1 VTGKQP
7 RRPVRAGETRSQ
19 FGHALDQLLPL
30 PAPRKAFRRWRHTRP
45 FWAGVLVILGGL
57 VIISYPFG
65 PLPAVMV
72 IGADAL
78 TGITIGLILVIGGLF
93 FWFAPHQRMFVS
105 IVLMLLSILSL
116 VVTNLGGWFVGM
128 ILGMVGSAMGFGW
141 QPGGDYLRNT
151 KGTAALA
158 AIGVLLA
165 SVVAYGHT
173 AEPALAQQRLPSTGC
188 GSTPVNAA
196 TLKGQVTVV
205 ETETLPVQGDC
216 PAVEVIA
223 IYIHQ
228 ATLTE
233 YHLQSPRTSSGEVLD
248 LLTDLQLEN
257 TWLFATRLHADIKLG
272 GLLGVDL
279 PIEPALPTGAVPI
292 TPQLVD
298 TLDTLGVTPLRLNL
312 NATNASLGQP
322 LVLSPEVNLT
332 DFAIRVVPGPTI
344 GIGPQS
350 PDVRYRPVTASG

>member
-1 VTGKQP
+1 MTGKQP
-7 RRPVRAGETRSQ
+7 RRPVQAGETRSL

-30 PAPRKAFRRWRHTRP
+30 PAQRKAFRRWRHTRP

-72 IGADAL
+72 ISADTF
-78 TGITIGLILVIGGLF
+78 TGIAIGLILVIGGLF
-93 FWFAPHQRMFVS
+93 LWFAPHQRMFVS
-105 IVLMLLSILSL
+105 IVLMLVSIVSL
-116 VVTNLGGWFVGM
+116 VQTNLGGWFAGM
-128 ILGMVGSAMGFGW
+128 ILGMAGSAMGFGW
-141 QPGGDYLRNT
+141 QPGGDYLR
-151 KGTAALA
+151 KGAAAVA

-173 AEPALAQQRLPSTGC
+173 AEPALAQQRWPSTGC

-205 ETETLPVQGDC
+205 ETETLPVQGGC
-216 PAVEVIA
+216 PPVEVIT

-228 ATLTE
+228 ATLTD
-233 YHLQSPRTSSGEVLD
+233 YHLQSPRTRTGEVLD
-248 LLTDLQLEN
+248 LRTDLRLEN

-272 GLLGVDL
+272 GLLGLDL

-298 TLDTLGVTPLRLNL
+298 TLGTLGVTPLRLKL
-312 NATNASLGQP
+312 DATNASLGQP
-322 LVLSPEVNLT
+322 LVLSTEVKLT
-332 DFAIRVVPGPTI
+332 DFSLRVVPGPTI
-344 GIGPQS
+344 GIGPRS
-350 PDVRYRPVTASG
+350 RDVRYRPAAASG